1 MATRHPA
8 LVTVGALTVAV
19 VLGWGISQ
27 LRDRPQPTAQ
37 VQIEPVSEPAW
48 RVNVE
53 EMRLA
58 EAVGA
63 EASES
68 LAEAS
73 AD

>member
-1 MATRHPA
+1 
-8 LVTVGALTVAV
+8 
-19 VLGWGISQ
+19 
-27 LRDRPQPTAQ
+27 
-37 VQIEPVSEPAW
+37 
-48 RVNVE
+48 VNVE